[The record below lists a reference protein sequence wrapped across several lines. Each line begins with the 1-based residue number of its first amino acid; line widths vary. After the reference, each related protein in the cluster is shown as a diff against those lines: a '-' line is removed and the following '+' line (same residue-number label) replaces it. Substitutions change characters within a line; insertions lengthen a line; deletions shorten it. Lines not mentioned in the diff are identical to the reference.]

1 MRGEDAGLLS
11 KLVKPASHLSLSFS
25 KAQSRV
31 QVLDPC
37 RHTSDFTLSV
47 RGCVC
52 GETVSFRALMQPFVV
67 CCWSVLTNQLLTDSI
82 SSDDSSA
89 ERLSHL

>member
-1 MRGEDAGLLS
+1 MRGEDAGLLP

-37 RHTSDFTLSV
+37 THTSDFTLSV

-52 GETVSFRALMQPFVV
+52 VEKL
-67 CCWSVLTNQLLTDSI
+67 
-82 SSDDSSA
+82 SA
-89 ERLSHL
+89 SGH